1 MTIYECK
8 KCKFI
13 TEIKTHYERHI
24 KTKKH
29 QMNTGVIEQS
39 KSIPK
44 ISIKYHS
51 SITEQPKNSIL
62 YECDYCDTCFK
73 HINNKYRHQKYNC
86 KARKTQEMMLQ
97 NLEEKHRLE
106 LEQRDKTI
114 ENLLDKLDTAIKKI
128 GNTTNTT
135 NNINNINNSKNL
147 NITINAYG
155 KEDIKYIT
163 KGEWFEMLLDPENS
177 VVKLF
182 LETHFNPEHP
192 ENANIRLRNRNSKF
206 LEVHDGDSWKNK
218 KKKKMLSEIADDKQ
232 GILDDKFTKD
242 DDIQNEL
249 TETQRSGHS
258 RFHDEVYYENKNEIM
273 DEMEAVLLDNK

>member
-13 TEIKTHYERHI
+13 TENNFNYERHI

-29 QMNTGVIEQS
+29 QRNTGVIEQT

-51 SITEQPKNSIL
+51 SITEQPKNDIL
-62 YECDYCDTCFK
+62 YECDYCDACFK

-114 ENLLDKLDTAIKKI
+114 ENLLDKLDIAIKKI
-128 GNTTNTT
+128 GNTT

-155 KEDIKYIT
+155 KEDLTYIT

-242 DDIQNEL
+242 DEIQNEL
-249 TETQRSGHS
+249 TERQRGGHS

>member
-13 TEIKTHYERHI
+13 TENNFNYKKHI

-29 QMNTGVIEQS
+29 QRNTGEFQVS
-39 KSIPK
+39 LTNTNTT
-44 ISIKYHS
+44 
-51 SITEQPKNSIL
+51 ITQQLHNTKNAQESIL
-62 YECDYCDTCFK
+62 YECDFCDRCFK
-73 HINNKYRHQKYNC
+73 HQQSKYRHQKYYC
-86 KARKTQEMMLQ
+86 KSKKT
-97 NLEEKHRLE
+97 LEEKDKKIEE
-106 LEQRDKTI
+106 LEK
-114 ENLLDKLDTAIKKI
+114 KLYDAMLRI
-128 GNTTNTT
+128 GNITNTT
-135 NNINNINNSKNL
+135 NNTTNNINNSKNL

-249 TETQRSGHS
+249 TERQRSGHS